1 MSDREANLLDSVTT
15 ITWRFYLWVGVLSAL
30 VLWGLFAY
38 VRQVSLGLV
47 VTGMGD
53 QISWGLYITNFVFF
67 LGLAKGGTLISASLR
82 LFHAEWRRP
91 ITRLAEAVTVFALCI
106 GGPMVVVDLGRP
118 DRMLN
123 LFRYTRIQ
131 STIVWDVLGIGT
143 YFIASLVYLYL
154 PLIPDLAAL
163 ASHPGPDG
171 WRRRLYKK
179 MALGWTGTKEQSQC
193 LDRAIGIMSVIVI
206 PLAISLP
213 TSWIFAMTLRP
224 GWNSAIFGPYF
235 IVAALYSGCAV
246 IIISLYVL
254 RKIFRLEDYVEEKH
268 FRNMGTVLLVFSL
281 FFLWFNVSEYF
292 SMGYKSA
299 GAEKGL
305 LQGLFSGGYA
315 AYFWTS
321 ELLTPLAILL
331 LLAVV
336 VVKRWRQY
344 IIPGSVLASVFV
356 IVALWLERYVIV
368 VPTLSTPPLPIQG
381 VPPEWMQYRPSWV
394 EWSITT
400 AAFAAFLLVYSL
412 LAKLFPMISIWET
425 RASETAPARERE
437 AVPSVGAH
445 PYMPPSLSMLIVGCV
460 SACILTAA
468 VAAHAEDAHP
478 EKPRKATAI
487 SLQGQIVPPANA
499 ETAGAEGTKS
509 PAVSHSRMLLFGQRL
524 FNYLIFRPDS
534 NEGEKP
540 FPAMALKVS
549 LQDEEGKPIGYQ
561 PVRFS
566 LETSF
571 GSELEFGS
579 SPTNEEGKVQL
590 VIKDRRCGQFRVK
603 AAYAGN
609 DAYTPITAE
618 TPADFG
624 PCPSPSLPASG
635 ILITPYPTPA
645 ITLPILSFYGLTWA
659 AVLYSLLYL
668 AFWRIRRSGEGTG
681 AHRMP

>member
-15 ITWRFYLWVGVLSAL
+15 ITWRFYLWVGVLSAV

-38 VRQVSLGLV
+38 VRQVSRGLV

-131 STIVWDVLGIGT
+131 STIVWDVLGIST

-154 PLIPDLAAL
+154 PMIPDLAAL
-163 ASHPGPDG
+163 ASQPGPDG

-179 MALGWTGTKEQSQC
+179 MALGWRGTKEQSQC
-193 LDRAIGIMSVIVI
+193 LDRAIGVMTVIVI

-235 IVAALYSGCAV
+235 IIAGLYSGCAI

-254 RKIFRLEDYVEEKH
+254 RKIFRLEDYVEQKH

-299 GAEKGL
+299 GPEKGL
-305 LQGLFSGGYA
+305 LQGLFTGSYA
-315 AYFWTS
+315 PYFWTS
-321 ELLTPLAILL
+321 ELLTPFSILL

-336 VVKRWRQY
+336 IVKRWRQY

-356 IVALWLERYVIV
+356 VVALWLERYVIV
-368 VPTLSTPPLPIQG
+368 IPTLSTPPLPIQG
-381 VPPEWMQYRPSWV
+381 IPPEWMHYSPSWV

-412 LAKLFPMISIWET
+412 LSKLFPMISIWET
-425 RASETAPARERE
+425 REMETVPVREPR
-437 AVPSVGAH
+437 AVSRVGAQ
-445 PYMPPSLSMLIVGCV
+445 PYMPPTVSMLIL
-460 SACILTAA
+460 ACILTAA
-468 VAAHAEDAHP
+468 VAAHAEETHP
-478 EKPRKATAI
+478 TKPRKAIAI
-487 SLQGQIVPPANA
+487 SLQGQIVPSVNPQA
-499 ETAGAEGTKS
+499 AGPEGTKS
-509 PAVSHSRMLLFGQRL
+509 PVVPPNRLLRFGKRL
-524 FNYLIFRPDS
+524 FNALIFRPDTS
-534 NEGEKP
+534 EGEKP
-540 FPAMALKVS
+540 FPAMALQVA
-549 LQDEEGKPIGYQ
+549 LRDEEGKPVGYQ
-561 PVRFS
+561 AVRFS
-566 LETSF
+566 LVTSF

-590 VIKDRRCGQFRVK
+590 VINDRRCGKYRVK
-603 AAYAGN
+603 AVYAGN
-609 DAYTPITAE
+609 DANSPASAE
-618 TPADFG
+618 APADFG
-624 PCPSPSLPASG
+624 PCPSPALPDSG

-645 ITLPILSFYGLTWA
+645 ITLPILSFYGLTWV
-659 AVLYSLLYL
+659 AVLYSLVYL
-668 AFWRIRRSGEGTG
+668 AFWRIRRSGEDTG
-681 AHRMP
+681 APRLP